1 MENNG
6 KDFGFFFNSEDNDR
20 LYDADSFSD
29 WLKKFFTTGVFE
41 GDLMVSA
48 NDNMTVTVSTGYAN
62 TEGKVRLFDAATTL
76 VIETA
81 DATYNRI
88 DTIVVERN
96 DTNREITLKVVK
108 GGLASEPTPV
118 APVRENGIYQ
128 LVLAEV
134 YVAAGATS
142 ITQSVIT
149 DKRTDTTV
157 CGLVIT
163 PVDTFDFDQFKVQF
177 DAYLAEFKATRAAS
191 FVSWELMQEAAFEAW
206 FQEMK
211 DQLSEDAA
219 GHLQNEI
226 DELKAEGLSGS
237 IITITT
243 TETALIGKT
252 VTLTSEDGQTKTGVF
267 GSDKKATIKVVD
279 FVGQVHI
286 SSTDSIDTA
295 EATVTIPYFGNYE
308 FEINFWTAIVGISTP
323 SGEFYGQTI
332 TVTDSQSQTVG
343 TLTFSN
349 LGTAT
354 FYAKAPDTYKF
365 SVTYG
370 GETFEESLVVTEE
383 TTYTVELS
391 YYTIY
396 GFHLDGNESVP
407 SEMLSYEV
415 QHNGRN
421 VDNYDFTPAH
431 VDFTT
436 NKIVPGSWNLTD
448 DFFIPRSCMLKYDG
462 TVDYYLD
469 EDDESKKE
477 DGTASDVANTA
488 YGGNAMMEWGRDGK
502 QIWIK
507 CVPDSGDAFSATFYV
522 ADRQLDSDFH
532 AWSFYDQNGVL
543 IPHCYTAKYNG
554 VNISSKLRSI
564 SGQSILNNVAGATEV
579 TYATA
584 NNVNGATEWY
594 TEVFADRMMI
604 NVLLMLIGRN
614 MNTQAQFGN
623 GHYTGGSAAGNL
635 LRTGTMNGKGQF
647 YGTNGTG
654 AGVKVFGMENYWG
667 NQWRRIAGWLNV
679 NGTQKIKWTW
689 SRVDGSTQVGYDST
703 GSGYITISSAT
714 PAGTSGGY
722 QNKTKFGAD
731 GSMIPTNAAGS
742 ETTYYCDGLWF
753 NNGQSNYALVGGR
766 CDDGFLVGAFCVGLG
781 SPFSVAA
788 WSVGAALSCKPLA
801 A

>member
-6 KDFGFFFNSEDNDR
+6 KDYGFFFNSEDNDR

-421 VDNYDFTPAH
+421 VDNYNFTPAH

-477 DGTASDVANTA
+477 DDSIRCCKHCL
-488 YGGNAMMEWGRDGK
+488 WWQCHDGMG
-502 QIWIK
+502 QRWQT
-507 CVPDSGDAFSATFYV
+507 D
-522 ADRQLDSDFH
+522 LD
-532 AWSFYDQNGVL
+532 
-543 IPHCYTAKYNG
+543 
-554 VNISSKLRSI
+554 
-564 SGQSILNNVAGATEV
+564 
-579 TYATA
+579 
-584 NNVNGATEWY
+584 
-594 TEVFADRMMI
+594 
-604 NVLLMLIGRN
+604 
-614 MNTQAQFGN
+614 
-623 GHYTGGSAAGNL
+623 
-635 LRTGTMNGKGQF
+635 
-647 YGTNGTG
+647 
-654 AGVKVFGMENYWG
+654 
-667 NQWRRIAGWLNV
+667 
-679 NGTQKIKWTW
+679 
-689 SRVDGSTQVGYDST
+689 
-703 GSGYITISSAT
+703 
-714 PAGTSGGY
+714 
-722 QNKTKFGAD
+722 
-731 GSMIPTNAAGS
+731 
-742 ETTYYCDGLWF
+742 
-753 NNGQSNYALVGGR
+753 
-766 CDDGFLVGAFCVGLG
+766 
-781 SPFSVAA
+781 
-788 WSVGAALSCKPLA
+788 
-801 A
+801 